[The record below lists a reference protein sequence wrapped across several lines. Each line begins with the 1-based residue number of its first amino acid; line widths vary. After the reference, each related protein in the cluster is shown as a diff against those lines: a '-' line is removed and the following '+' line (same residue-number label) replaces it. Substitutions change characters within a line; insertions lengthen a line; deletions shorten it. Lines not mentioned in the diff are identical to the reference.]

1 MPNRR
6 RERYEDRRLDWRD
19 PQMPVYRGYHL
30 GNGRFVEFADPD
42 YERRYREH
50 KMEVER
56 VERRY
61 PDWRNDPTYNLR
73 RKK

>member
-19 PQMPVYRGYHL
+19 PQMPVIREYTMR
-30 GNGRFVEFADPD
+30 NGERKIIVDAD
-42 YERRYREH
+42 YEHRYREH
-50 KMEVER
+50 LMEVER
-56 VERRY
+56 VECRY
-61 PDWRNDPTYNLR
+61 PDWRSDPTYNLR